1 MERTAA
7 QLDEL
12 TGVILTAYTN
22 VEKTV
27 EGEEQAVP
35 VASVNC
41 NRDTAFQEMRAVK
54 ERFGKTG
61 GNVACHAYQ
70 FFNPG
75 EVAPEHLRC

>member
-27 EGEEQAVP
+27 EGEEQAVCGYP
-35 VASVNC
+35 FSAAVTLAPPPGASALTVGISV
-41 NRDTAFQEMRAVK
+41 R
-54 ERFGKTG
+54 
-61 GNVACHAYQ
+61 
-70 FFNPG
+70 
-75 EVAPEHLRC
+75 LS

>member
-1 MERTAA
+1 
-7 QLDEL
+7 
-12 TGVILTAYTN
+12 
-22 VEKTV
+22 
-27 EGEEQAVP
+27 AVP

-70 FFNPG
+70 IFNPG